1 MIKRPLIE
9 EMSTDNE
16 YLNTIKDGNTE
27 INKWIATDRWI
38 AWGGMTVYFVVGYA
52 LGIKIEHL
60 WMIGFP
66 FILVLEFL
74 KYICGNASVST
85 YEGGRTYEYYN
96 KHLLHRLEEMH
107 KTLEK

>member
-16 YLNTIKDGNTE
+16 YLNTIKAGNRE
-27 INKWIATDRWI
+27 INSWYSSDRWLL
-38 AWGGMTVYFVVGYA
+38 WCGMTVYFGVGYA

-74 KYICGNASVST
+74 RIISGAVSAT
-85 YEGGRTYEYYN
+85 CYEGGRTYEYYN